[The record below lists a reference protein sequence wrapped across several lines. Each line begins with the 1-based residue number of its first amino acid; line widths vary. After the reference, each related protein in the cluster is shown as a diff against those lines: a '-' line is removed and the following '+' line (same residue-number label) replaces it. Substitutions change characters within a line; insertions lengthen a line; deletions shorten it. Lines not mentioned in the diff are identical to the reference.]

1 MQIFKKIIMILSTI
15 MYCILCLRSFA
26 FYIYELCEASD
37 FIRRNLNQLGR
48 PLRDLF
54 DINEYSILLYAF
66 CLVTGISAF
75 FILAIIYR
83 KCKKGYYIP
92 FLVSVIPNIAVYPLM
107 MITARVR
114 GYLPDIVY
122 IFIFTVFLTMM
133 VLSLASGGYAIF
145 MLVRYFKNKA

>member
-26 FYIYELCEASD
+26 FYIFAASD
-37 FIRRNLNQLGR
+37 SIQRKVYQIGR

-92 FLVSVIPNIAVYPLM
+92 FLVSVIPNIAVYQLM
-107 MITARVR
+107 LFTDRVR

-122 IFIFTVFLTMM
+122 IFVYAVFLAMM

-145 MLVRYFKNKA
+145 MLVRYLKNKV